1 MLETLT
7 ERLGQTF
14 KKLRG
19 HGKISESN
27 VKDGM
32 REVRLALLEAD
43 VHFKVAK
50 EFIGKVQT
58 RAVGEEVLKSITP
71 GQQIVKIVHEEMVKL
86 MGEQAVEL
94 SFAPTPPTIF
104 LLIGLQGSGKTT
116 TVGKLGNHLKKQGKR
131 SLLVAAD
138 VYRPAAIKQLEV
150 VANSVGLPCYAD
162 HESKDPVAICRAALE
177 QAHKDQVDCLI
188 VDTAGRLHIDQ
199 ELVQE
204 LVDIKEAI
212 TPQEILFVADSM
224 TGQEA
229 VNISQSFHQALG
241 IDGVI
246 LTKFDGDA
254 RGGAAFSIK
263 AVVDRPIK
271 FLGVGEKLDA
281 LEIFHPDRLA
291 SRILGMGDVVS
302 LVEKAQDT
310 FSEESALKLEKKIRE
325 NSFTLED
332 FRDQLRQVQKMG
344 PVDQLLEMIPG
355 MKNQMKKLK
364 GLKTSEKDFA
374 HIEAIINSM
383 TNKER
388 LNHKIINGSRRRRI
402 AEGSGTNIQDVNKLL
417 KQFTQMRKMMKAFQK
432 PGKRKGMPMMPFG

>member
-1 MLETLT
+1 MLETLS

-19 HGKISESN
+19 HGKISEAN

-43 VHFKVAK
+43 VHFKVVK
-50 EFIGKVQT
+50 EFIGKVQA

-94 SFAPTPPTIF
+94 TFAPKLPTVY

-116 TVGKLGNHLKKQGKR
+116 TAGKLGSHLKKQRKR

-150 VANSVGLPCYAD
+150 VAKNARLPCYAD
-162 HESKDPVAICRAALE
+162 HTSGNPVAICRAALE
-177 QAHKDQVDCLI
+177 QAHKDEIDCLI

-199 ELVQE
+199 ELIQE
-204 LVDIKEAI
+204 LVDIKQEIA
-212 TPQEILFVADSM
+212 PQEILFVADSM

-263 AVVDRPIK
+263 AVVDKPIK

-281 LEIFHPDRLA
+281 WEVFHPDRLA
-291 SRILGMGDVVS
+291 SRILGMGDVIS
-302 LVEKAQDT
+302 LVEKAQDA
-310 FSEESALKLEKKIRE
+310 FSEENAQALEKKIRD
-325 NSFTLED
+325 NTFTLED

-344 PVDQLLEMIPG
+344 PLDQILEMVPG

-364 GLKTSEKDFA
+364 GLNTSQKDFA

-383 TNKER
+383 TKKER

-402 AEGSGTNIQDVNKLL
+402 AQGSGTNIQEVNKLL
-417 KQFTQMRKMMKAFQK
+417 KQFTQMRKMMKKFQK
-432 PGKRKGMPMMPFG
+432 PGKRMQMPMMPF